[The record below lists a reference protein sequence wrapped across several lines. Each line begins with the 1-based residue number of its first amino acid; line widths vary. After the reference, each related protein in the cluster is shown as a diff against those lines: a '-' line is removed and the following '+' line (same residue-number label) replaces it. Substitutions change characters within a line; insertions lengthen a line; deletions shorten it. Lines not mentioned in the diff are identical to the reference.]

1 MAATSTGSLVY
12 EVGID
17 LTGLQAGLRQ
27 VNDSLNGLN
36 RTVDINTRH
45 IGSLERQA
53 AATSTAM
60 LRLSG
65 VAKSLM
71 AALSVQQVASY
82 SDAWTEL
89 NNKVSNSIRVGET
102 QAEVMQ
108 RIFDVSQ
115 ATQSSLNGTAVLYSR
130 LERGTREYNTSA
142 EDLVRL
148 TTIINQGF
156 AVSGATVQ
164 EAENAI
170 IQLSQGI
177 AAGVLRGEEFNSV
190 SEQGSRL
197 MIALADSLGVGIGQ
211 LRKMAAEG
219 KLTTDVVVKGLLS
232 QGDAIGKEFEK
243 TTVSIAKGLQV
254 AGNNITKFF
263 GESST
268 VKSFS
273 VAFRDSVISVSENI
287 DQLGNILA
295 VVAAVVG
302 SRYVGAMT
310 MAAAATAKQ
319 VLANRQLVIAERD
332 STATAAL
339 QAQGQLRAAEA
350 AKVRALEEV
359 RLAQMM
365 KATAITTTQTAAA
378 EAALSA
384 ARTAAATAAGK
395 YNAALAANTAAQN
408 AAAAAA
414 SRASIATGIM
424 RGALGLVGG
433 PVGAAMLAGA
443 AIYYFWQQAE
453 KAKTEAR
460 ELADGVENLT
470 SNMKSMSRVQLSAEI
485 AKLRGTIPQLT
496 EDVADAQ
503 DAFNKATGRVK
514 SYQRE
519 IDNWGESTKRGRQ
532 AAQAMQGALDDQAVA
547 VANLESAK
555 NRLSR
560 VQSTIG
566 IAQAQVNGQFKQGI
580 DLLKRHGEETGVV
593 AGMMNQLGNSLNFA
607 AKAQQN
613 FNSSSLVIQRPA
625 KVQEYLD
632 KLSEQVELEGEL
644 DERKRAQLR
653 AEKEI
658 RALGGSDADVRMAR
672 ERAGAEYDLIKAQ
685 QDRRNEESASQSAAK
700 KAASQQESIAQ
711 KLENW
716 REKAE
721 LAAASTAEL
730 SREQTILTAQQSL
743 GKAATEDQIRLAGEY
758 AARAY
763 DAAKALKDQQK
774 AEKEKQETEQAYQ
787 NLRGQASPTFQ
798 VEDQFQKQMQSLDAY
813 AKLYPQKIAE
823 IEQTR
828 AAIEAQYRQQRLDAM
843 WAEWQQQSLGAQL
856 FGTALDSAMST
867 ASNSITGLLTG
878 TMSVQDAM
886 RSLGSTVLNSL
897 VNSFVEMGVQWVKSA
912 VMGQTAQVA
921 ATATT
926 TAAQTAGLA
935 TTTAASTAAAATTT
949 AAWTPAAIV
958 ASIGS
963 FGGAATIGVGAVLGA
978 LAMGIA
984 GKRKNGGP
992 VSAGSMYEVGEGNAP
1007 EIFQASTGRQYM
1019 IPGNSGKVISNKDI
1033 SGGGGCGLII
1043 NNNVY
1048 NSSSGATATTN
1059 ARDNGDGSVTIETI
1073 VSDIENNGPIGQSIG
1088 RNYNA
1093 NRRATE

>member
-60 LRLSG
+60 SRLSG

-156 AVSGATVQ
+156 AVSGATAQ

-232 QGDAIGKEFEK
+232 QGDVIGKEFEK

-350 AKVRALEEV
+350 AKIRALEEV

-365 KATAITTTQTAAA
+365 KSTAISATQAAAA

-384 ARTAAATAAGK
+384 ARTNAATAAGR
-395 YNAALAANTAAQN
+395 YNAALEANAAAQN
-408 AAAAAA
+408 TAAAAA

-470 SNMKSMSRVQLSAEI
+470 SNMKSMSQVQLSAEI

-496 EDVADAQ
+496 EDVAEAQ

-514 SYQRE
+514 NYQRE

-547 VANLESAK
+547 AANLESAQ

-653 AEKEI
+653 AEKEM

-685 QDRRNEESASQSAAK
+685 QDRRKEETASQSAAK

-711 KLENW
+711 KLENL

-828 AAIEAQYRQQRLDAM
+828 AAIEAQYRQQRMDAM

-963 FGGAATIGVGAVLGA
+963 FGGAAAIGVGAVLGA

-992 VSAGSMYEVGEGNAP
+992 VSAGSMYEVGENGLP
-1007 EIFQASTGRQYM
+1007 EIFQASNGRQYM
-1019 IPGNSGKVISNKDI
+1019 IPGNDGSVISNKDLT
-1033 SGGGGCGLII
+1033 GGGSGLII

-1048 NSSSGATATTN
+1048 NSSSGATATTS

-1073 VSDIENNGPIGQSIG
+1073 VSDISENGPIGQAIS
-1088 RNYNA
+1088 RNYNT